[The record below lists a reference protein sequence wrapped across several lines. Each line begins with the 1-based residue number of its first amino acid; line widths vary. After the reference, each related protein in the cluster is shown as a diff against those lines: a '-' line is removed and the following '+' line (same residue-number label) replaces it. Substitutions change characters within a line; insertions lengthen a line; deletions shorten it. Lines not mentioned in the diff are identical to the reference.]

1 MENNLPVNI
10 PDTISNSIEGQKLCD
25 VLNALL
31 LPQVSADFASPY
43 FNIDAFSLVKEHLT
57 KISSFK
63 LLLGR
68 EPSIQD
74 HVIQS
79 GTDAVISGNFRADTE
94 DAMGQRETPS
104 LIKELVDFLKRD
116 AVEVRLYGP
125 FLHGKAF
132 IIKNLPLFGAVAIH
146 GSSNFTTAGLTR
158 QGEFNSVLKQA
169 TAVKEIRGWFDG
181 YWNKSNDFK
190 AQLIELFSDF
200 TIKYSPFEI
209 YIKALYEYFKDKFQI
224 EAKVEG
230 PSPIFLAD
238 FQRDAYLAAKD
249 IVDTYGGVMLA
260 DSVGLGKTYLG
271 LRLLDDYAY
280 HKHQTALVI
289 CPAQLRDI
297 LWDPILKE
305 KGISAL
311 VISQE
316 DLGRRGNISLQQLL
330 KYETILVDESHNF
343 RNKNA
348 NRYDKLM
355 RLLTLGKPKKLL
367 LLTATPVNN
376 SIFDLYHQIQ
386 LITRGY
392 DDFFA
397 SAGIR
402 SLFGYFRRAE
412 EDKDHL
418 YDLLEEIA
426 VRRSRYYV
434 RKNYPDAIIDG
445 KPVHFPERKLHTVH
459 YSLEQSYQGLYQEM
473 ADAIENLN
481 LASYSLD
488 TYRKDIRLS
497 QLALWDGLKER
508 LLARGYTQEEF
519 ERLALR
525 LGRQV
530 SIVHILRTLYLK
542 RLESSVE
549 ALRISLERQ
558 AKFQEKFLEV
568 LKQGR
573 LLNAAGYRNIFEWNG
588 TDDAAEA
595 EQTIDDLIDQL
606 DPVDPEQYLIDDVVK
621 AVEADIATLRSIL
634 RKLPPREDLPL
645 YDSKLQELKNLLTGE
660 LKGKK
665 VVIFSYFKDTT
676 RYLYRHLNIAD
687 FHSSL
692 GHNRISITD
701 SDVDPKQ
708 RKQRIIRFAPK
719 ANDPEDAFGVRGT
732 DKEIDLIFSTDVLSE
747 GQNLQDATIIINYDL
762 PWNPVRLIQRVG
774 RIDRI
779 GSDADLVHVYN
790 FLPEDKL
797 ESLLNLVQRLYDKL
811 DAIRRTVGL
820 DTSTLGEAVDPKEFN
835 AIRRIQTQDVTIFDE
850 LEQTSEL
857 SVGEFLKQEL
867 LDFLKKVGEERLQRI
882 PLGVGS
888 SMKREG
894 QHGLFVYLKGGD
906 RHFWCY
912 YDLATG
918 RITERKLDIIKLIH
932 CKEATPRAEPDF
944 DIYEIIDKVKA
955 HVINRFKQL
964 QVSPLTFKSPQNHI
978 INLLQTP
985 TVRERYTVDNLVTY
999 YSTPLPENRLR
1010 PLRKIW
1016 NIYHQNENIEE
1027 LVARLQSF
1035 SEGNPIAE
1043 VMPPKPGPTEQL
1055 QKEDLKLV
1063 CWLALT

>member
-1 MENNLPVNI
+1 MEI
-10 PDTISNSIEGQKLCD
+10 PDIIDNSTEGQKLSD
-25 VLNALL
+25 VLNRVLSSD
-31 LPQVSADFASPY
+31 VSADFATAY
-43 FNIDAFSLVKEHLT
+43 FNVDAFALLKENLT
-57 KISSFK
+57 KVKDFK

-68 EPSIQD
+68 EP
-74 HVIQS
+74 VVGEPRP
-79 GTDAVISGNFRADTE
+79 GTVALVSEDLRADTE
-94 DAMGQRETPS
+94 DAMGQRETPQ
-104 LIKELVDFLKRD
+104 LLRELVDFLNRET
-116 AVEVRLYGP
+116 VQVRLHTKQ
-125 FLHGKAF
+125 FLHAKAYV
-132 IIKNLPLFGAVAIH
+132 IEGLPVVGTLAIH

-158 QGEFNSVLKQA
+158 QGELNSVRKEA
-169 TAVKEIRGWFDG
+169 SAVKGIKDWFDR
-181 YWNKSNDFK
+181 YWTNSDDFK
-190 AQLIELFSDF
+190 GKLTELLSDF
-200 TIKYSPFEI
+200 IVKYKPFEI
-209 YIKALYEYFKDKFQI
+209 YIKALYEYFKDRFQM

-238 FQRDAYLAAKD
+238 FQRDGYLAAKD

-289 CPAQLRDI
+289 CPAQLRDT
-297 LWDPILKE
+297 LWRPKLLE
-305 KGISAL
+305 KGIPAL
-311 VISQE
+311 VMSQE
-316 DLGRRGNISLQQLL
+316 ELGRRDFDLQKLL

-348 NRYDKLM
+348 NRYDKLIH
-355 RLLTLGKPKKLL
+355 LLILDKPKKLV

-386 LITRGY
+386 LISRGY

-402 SLFGYFRRAE
+402 SLLGYFRQAE
-412 EDKDHL
+412 ENKDHL
-418 YDLLEEIA
+418 YDLLEEIT

-434 RKNYPDAIIDG
+434 RKNYPNAIIDG
-445 KPVHFPERKLHTVH
+445 KQVHFPERKLHTVH
-459 YSLEQSYQGLYQEM
+459 YSLEQSYQGLYQEV

-488 TYRKDIRLS
+488 TYRKDVRLS
-497 QLALWDGLKER
+497 QLALWDSLKER
-508 LLARGYTQEEF
+508 LLAQGYSQEEF

-558 AKFQEKFLEV
+558 AKFQQKFLEV

-573 LLNAAGYRNIFEWNG
+573 LLDAAGYRNIFEWNG
-588 TDDAAEA
+588 TDEA
-595 EQTIDDLIDQL
+595 TEGEQAIDDLIDQL
-606 DPVDPEQYLIDDVVK
+606 PKVDPEQYLIDDVVK
-621 AVEADIATLRSIL
+621 AVEADIATLNLIL
-634 RKLPPREDLPL
+634 SKLPPREDLPQ
-645 YDSKLQELKNLLTGE
+645 YDSKLQELKSLLTGE

-665 VVIFSYFKDTT
+665 VVVFSYFKDTA
-676 RYLYRHLNIAD
+676 RYLYRQLNIAD

-692 GHNRISITD
+692 EHNRISITD

-708 RKQRIIRFAPK
+708 RKQRIICFAPK
-719 ANDPEDAFGVRGT
+719 ANDALSVKGT

-747 GQNLQDATIIINYDL
+747 GQNLQDATIIVNYDL

-779 GSDADLVHVYN
+779 GSDADLVHAYN

-820 DTSTLGEAVDPKEFN
+820 DASTLGEAVDPKEFN
-835 AIRRIQTQDVTIFDE
+835 AILRIQEQDLSILDE
-850 LEQTSEL
+850 LEQASEL
-857 SVGEFLKQEL
+857 TVGEFVKQEL
-867 LDFLKKVGEERLQRI
+867 LDFLKKIGEEKLQRI

-888 SMKREG
+888 GMRRGGE
-894 QHGLFVYLKGGD
+894 HGLFVYLKGGD
-906 RHFWCY
+906 RHFWSY
-912 YDLATG
+912 YDLTTG
-918 RITERKLDIIKLIH
+918 RITERKLDIIKLIQ
-932 CKEATPRAEPDF
+932 CRESTPRVEPNF
-944 DIYEIIDKVKA
+944 DVYEVIDKVKA

-964 QVSPLTFKSPQNHI
+964 QVSPLTFKTPQNHI
-978 INLLQTP
+978 VNLLQTP
-985 TVRERYTVDNLVTY
+985 AVKEQYEVNSLVDY
-999 YSTPLPENRLR
+999 YSTPLPDGMLRRLR
-1010 PLRKIW
+1010 KVW
-1016 NIYHQNENIEE
+1016 NIYRENTNIEE
-1027 LVARLQSF
+1027 LVTLLQSF
-1035 SEGNPIAE
+1035 SEENPVAE
-1043 VMPPKPGPTEQL
+1043 VMPPKPSPTEQL

>member
-1 MENNLPVNI
+1 MGNNLPVSI
-10 PDTISNSIEGQKLCD
+10 PDTISNNIEGQKLCD

-68 EPSIQD
+68 EPSIQE

-79 GTDAVISGNFRADTE
+79 GTDAVIGENLRADTE
-94 DAMGQRETPS
+94 DAMSQRETPS

-132 IIKNLPLFGAVAIH
+132 IIANLPLFDAVAIH
-146 GSSNFTTAGLTR
+146 GSSNFTAAGLTR

-200 TIKYSPFEI
+200 TTKYSPFEI
-209 YIKALYEYFKDKFQI
+209 YIKALYEYFKDRFQM
-224 EAKVEG
+224 EANVEG
-230 PSPIFLAD
+230 PSPILLAD
-238 FQRDAYLAAKD
+238 FQRDGYLAAKD
-249 IVDTYGGVMLA
+249 IVDTYDGVMLA

-297 LWDPILKE
+297 LWEPILLE

-316 DLGRRGNISLQQLL
+316 ELGRRDFHLQKLL

-348 NRYDKLM
+348 NRYINLM
-355 RLLTLGKPKKLL
+355 GLLTLDKPKKLI

-386 LITRGY
+386 LISRGY

-434 RKNYPDAIIDG
+434 RKNFPDAIIDG

-459 YSLEQSYQGLYQEM
+459 YSLEQSYQGLYQEI

-519 ERLALR
+519 EKLALR

-573 LLNAAGYRNIFEWNG
+573 VLDAASYRNIFEWNG
-588 TDDAAEA
+588 TDEVTEGQQA
-595 EQTIDDLIDQL
+595 IDDLIGQL
-606 DPVDPEQYLIDDVVK
+606 PQVDPKHYLIDDIVK
-621 AVEADIATLRSIL
+621 AVEADIATLNSVL
-634 RKLPPREDLPL
+634 GKLPPREDLPL

-665 VVIFSYFKDTT
+665 VAVFSHFKDTA

-692 GHNRISITD
+692 GHNQISITD
-701 SDVDPKQ
+701 SDVGPKQ
-708 RKQRIIRFAPK
+708 RKQRILRFAPK
-719 ANDPEDAFGVRGT
+719 ANDPDDASGVRGT
-732 DKEIDLIFSTDVLSE
+732 DKEIDLLFSTDVLSE
-747 GQNLQDATIIINYDL
+747 GQNLQDATVIINYDL

-779 GSDADLVHVYN
+779 GSDADFVHVYN

-797 ESLLNLVQRLYDKL
+797 ESLLNLVQRLHDKL

-835 AIRRIQTQDVTIFDE
+835 AIRRIQTQDLSILDE
-850 LEQTSEL
+850 LEQVSEL
-857 SVGEFLKQEL
+857 TIGEFVKQEL
-867 LDFLKKVGEERLQRI
+867 LDFLKKIGEETLQRI

-888 SMKREG
+888 GMKREG

-912 YDLATG
+912 YDLAAG
-918 RITERKLDIIKLIH
+918 RITERRLDIIKLIQ
-932 CKEATPRAEPDF
+932 CRESTPRAEPDF
-944 DIYEIIDKVKA
+944 DIYEVIDKVKT
-955 HVINRFKQL
+955 HVVNRFKQL
-964 QVSPLTFKSPQNHI
+964 QLGPLTFKSPQNHI
-978 INLLQTP
+978 VNLLQTP
-985 TVRERYTVDNLVTY
+985 AVKEQYEVNQLVDY
-999 YSTPLPENRLR
+999 YSTPLPDGMLR
-1010 PLRKIW
+1010 QLRKVW
-1016 NIYHQNENIEE
+1016 NIYLQNQNIDQ
-1027 LVARLQSF
+1027 LVKHLQSF
-1035 SEGNPIAE
+1035 RAENPIAE
-1043 VMPPKPGPTEQL
+1043 VMPPKPSPTEQL
-1055 QKEDLKLV
+1055 RKEDLKLV